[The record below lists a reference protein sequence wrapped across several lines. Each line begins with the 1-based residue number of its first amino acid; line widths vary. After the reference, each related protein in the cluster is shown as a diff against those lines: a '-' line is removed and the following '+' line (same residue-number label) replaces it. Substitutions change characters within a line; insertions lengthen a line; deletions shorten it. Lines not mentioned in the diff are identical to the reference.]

1 MGRIPLDGVADGVD
15 GLELAHHAPVQHVR
29 QVQQLFT
36 LARNQLADLRAA
48 TDPCS
53 VSRLYRKIFTS

>member
-1 MGRIPLDGVADGVD
+1 MARIPLDGVADGVD

-29 QVQQLFT
+29 QIQQLLA
-36 LARNQLADLRAA
+36 LARHQLANLRAA

-53 VSRLYRKIFTS
+53 VNLSE